1 MEGGRIESRGRAK
14 ALMDEA
20 SFTALLKRSSVSSER
35 GWDERSFVLKRPEG
49 SLSEAPLA
57 KVSFTTVL

>member
-20 SFTALLKRSSVSSER
+20 GFTALLKRSSVSSER
-35 GWDERSFVLKRPEG
+35 GWDERSFVPKCSVPRRRE
-49 SLSEAPLA
+49 
-57 KVSFTTVL
+57 